1 MSEKE
6 LDNAMEGLA
15 EVGELNT
22 SNNTLAKMA
31 VIGTVVAVVAAGV
44 IVYIRKKKNSKTEE
58 VNEVAEDS
66 KAKTKTQK

>member
-22 SNNTLAKMA
+22 SNNTLAKVAGA
-31 VIGTVVAVVAAGV
+31 VVIVAVAVGV
-44 IVYIRKKKNSKTEE
+44 VMYIRKKKNSKTEE

>member
-22 SNNTLAKMA
+22 SNNTLAKLA
-31 VIGTVVAVVAAGV
+31 VAGAVVAVAVGV
-44 IVYIRKKKNSKTEE
+44 IVYIRKKKNSKTDE